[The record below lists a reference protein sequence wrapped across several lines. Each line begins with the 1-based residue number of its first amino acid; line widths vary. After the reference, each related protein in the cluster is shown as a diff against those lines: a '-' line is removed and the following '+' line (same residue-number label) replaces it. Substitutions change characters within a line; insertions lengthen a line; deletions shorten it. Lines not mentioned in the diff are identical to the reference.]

1 MKIRHM
7 IALLLALVLTLAL
20 GTPAFAAEFSD
31 VPATH
36 YAHDAIQTAAAK
48 GITSGYADGTFK
60 PNNPVTKGQFAVMV
74 ARAFFPEELAEY
86 EAQGKAEG
94 KPWHWGAIELLSHKN
109 KNPGSIITNNG
120 DFWNLT
126 ADKPFSRGGVADVI
140 QGLLQFHGLKPTVE
154 EIKAA
159 EEKLIDVKP
168 YHGSAYAIKVVCAFG
183 IMSPYSDG
191 TFRAGETTNRAQVCA
206 VLERT
211 IAYIDSHFQKIQFP
225 AVVAD
230 PAAASVAIGST
241 YLDKIGWSI
250 VNNEY
255 PNGMLNNG
263 KPITE
268 ENVLA
273 MLADAK
279 TNWYPGMPF
288 SPSSENGT
296 ENAYVPYRGTS
307 SASSLIW
314 SQCKIG
320 NIGYST
326 MEGMGG
332 FAAMISDY
340 IFGPSSN
347 YPRKAEDS
355 TQVRPGDIVIE
366 FETASNG
373 KKLPPSVSIALS
385 GTVYEKEIPLVKVC
399 YGGSDGGVFWGDD
412 PGVLPF
418 TRLDP
423 YMRGP
428 DNSIQ
433 HTTVVYTRYPA

>member
-1 MKIRHM
+1 MKKKLT
-7 IALLLALVLTLAL
+7 ALILALAL
-20 GTPAFAAEFSD
+20 SLGLCAPALAAEFTD
-31 VPATH
+31 VPADH
-36 YAHDAIQTAAAK
+36 YAHDAIQSAAAK
-48 GITSGYADGTFK
+48 GIASGYADGTFK

-74 ARAFFPEELAEY
+74 ARAFFSDELAEY

-94 KPWHWGAIELLSHKN
+94 KPWHWGAIKLLNHN
-109 KNPGSIITNNG
+109 GIIMNNG
-120 DFWNLT
+120 DYWNLT
-126 ADKPFSRGGVADVI
+126 ADASFSRGGVASVI
-140 QGLLQFHGLKPTVE
+140 QEVLEYHGLKPTPE
-154 EIKAA
+154 ETTAA
-159 EEKLIDVKP
+159 GEKTSDVMP
-168 YHGSAYAIKVVCAFG
+168 YHGSAYASKVVCAFG

-206 VLERT
+206 VIERT
-211 IAYIDSHFQKIQFP
+211 IAFIDSHFVKIQFP
-225 AVVAD
+225 EVVTD
-230 PAAASVAIGST
+230 PAATSVAIGST
-241 YLDKIGWSI
+241 YLDQIGWKI

-255 PNGMLNNG
+255 PNGTLNNG

-288 SPSSENGT
+288 GTSGKNGT
-296 ENAYVPYRGTS
+296 ENAYIPKGPS
-307 SASSLIW
+307 SASSLIGN
-314 SQCKIG
+314 QCKLGGIM
-320 NIGYST
+320 YSI
-326 MEGMGG
+326 MYSMGG

-347 YPRKAEDS
+347 YPRKVEDP

-366 FETASNG
+366 YQSNSI
-373 KKLPPSVSIALS
+373 PSVRIALS
-385 GTVYEKEIPLVKVC
+385 SAIYEKEMPLVKVC
-399 YGGSDGGVFWGDD
+399 YGGSDNGVFWGDD

-418 TRLDP
+418 TQLDP

-428 DNSIQ
+428 DNTVQ